1 MDPTSDGELL
11 ARFRRG
17 ETEAFRTLVL
27 RHESALL
34 RHARALAVADRTLAE
49 DAVQDALLRLVQR
62 PPTLPE
68 SVGGEPAAEH
78 AYLAAWLHKVTRN
91 ACMDRLRS
99 DTRRRR
105 RENERAAPELE
116 PRRHDAVE
124 HDDTKAAVE
133 REMARLSPEQREV
146 LALRLFA
153 DRSYAEIAQITG
165 KKVGTVG
172 WLISTGLRAL
182 SRELEPLLGIEEAR
196 AERIT
201 SIGGRAS

>member
-1 MDPTSDGELL
+1 MDHPSDGELL
-11 ARFRRG
+11 LRFRRG
-17 ETEAFRTLVL
+17 ETEAFRALVL

-34 RHARALAVADRTLAE
+34 RHARALAAADRTLAE
-49 DAVQDALLRLVQR
+49 DAVQDALIRLIER
-62 PPTLPE
+62 PPTLPD
-68 SVGGEPAAEH
+68 SVLGECASEH

-99 DTRRRR
+99 ESRRRR
-105 RENERAAPELE
+105 RENERAAPELDVL
-116 PRRHDAVE
+116 RHDAVE

-153 DRSYAEIAQITG
+153 DRSYAEIAEITG

-182 SRELEPLLGIEEAR
+182 SRELEPLLGLEDER

>member
-1 MDPTSDGELL
+1 MDQPSDGELL
-11 ARFRRG
+11 LRFRRG
-17 ETEAFRTLVL
+17 ETEAFRALVL

-49 DAVQDALLRLVQR
+49 DAVQDAFLRFVER

-68 SVGGEPAAEH
+68 SVLGVPASER

-99 DTRRRR
+99 ESRRKR
-105 RENERAAPELE
+105 RENERASPEAE

-124 HDDTKAAVE
+124 HDDTRAAVE

-182 SRELEPLLGIEEAR
+182 SRELEPLLGLAEER
-196 AERIT
+196 AERVT